1 MRGEIVDVEAGDE
14 RAVTQR
20 TRAGE
25 EGRLRQDDRLG
36 FGRPEAQQQAQ
47 QDEREK
53 ETPPH
58 HARLLAHAQWPAQ
71 TLWPLD
77 GLRRTPGERFPHP
90 QSRRFGSLGL

>member
-1 MRGEIVDVEAGDE
+1 MGGEIVDVETGDE
-14 RAVTQR
+14 RAVAQG

-25 EGRLRQDDRLG
+25 EGRLRQGDRLG

-58 HARLLAHAQWPAQ
+58 QADH
-71 TLWPLD
+71 
-77 GLRRTPGERFPHP
+77 
-90 QSRRFGSLGL
+90 S